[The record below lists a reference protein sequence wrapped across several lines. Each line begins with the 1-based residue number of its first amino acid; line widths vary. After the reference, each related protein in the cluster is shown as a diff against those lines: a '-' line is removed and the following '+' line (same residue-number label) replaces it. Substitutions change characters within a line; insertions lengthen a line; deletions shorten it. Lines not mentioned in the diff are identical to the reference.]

1 MEELPGKKYFLALRL
16 TWTQHQELLEPGA
29 FFVMFKKARDDLGSL
44 SFCKAGKK

>member
-29 FFVMFKKARDDLGSL
+29 FFFMFKKVRDDLGSL